1 MAGLWVRFW
10 GTRGSIPV
18 ALDSATIRNKLT
30 RAIVAA
36 SGKGLDTQ
44 EKANAWLERELD
56 FPLSHTFGG
65 NTACVQ
71 LDAGQTEYVICD
83 LGSGVRAFGNRV
95 FARHGSSKGN
105 TYHVFLS
112 HLHWDH
118 IMGFPFF
125 APAYVPGNTIR
136 IYGCHKEMESA
147 LRRQQD
153 APCFPVPFHRLGA
166 SIEFVT
172 LEPGRSCEVAGW
184 RVTAKLQAHTGD
196 SYGYRFV
203 RDDRVIVYTTDSEH
217 RLDDPQAVEAAATF
231 FADADL
237 VIFDAMYSLA
247 EAVSV
252 KEDWGHSSNVVGVEL
267 CQLANAKHLVL
278 FHHEPANDDERIA
291 QIWRETL
298 RYEEISRNG
307 APLRISVAYDGLE
320 IEL

>member
-1 MAGLWVRFW
+1 MAALWVTFW

-18 ALDSATIRNKLT
+18 ALDSTSIKEKLVQ
-30 RAIVAA
+30 ALVAA
-36 SGKGLDTQ
+36 AGKDLSTP
-44 EKANAWLERELD
+44 EKARAWMESELD
-56 FPLSHTFGG
+56 FSVSHTFGG
-65 NTACVQ
+65 NSPCVQ
-71 LDAGQTEYVICD
+71 LDAGGPEYVLCD
-83 LGSGVRAFGNRV
+83 LGSGVRAFGSRV
-95 FARHGSSKGN
+95 FKRHGPEKAN
-105 TYHVFLS
+105 MYHVFVS

-136 IYGCHKEMESA
+136 IYGCHKELESA

-166 SIEFVT
+166 TIEFVT
-172 LEPGRSCEVAGW
+172 LEAGRSYDIAGW
-184 RVTAKLQAHTGD
+184 SVTAKLQSHSGD

-203 RDDRVIVYTTDSEH
+203 RDGRIIVYSTDSEH
-217 RLDDPQAVEAAATF
+217 RLDDPDAVEGAATF

-252 KEDWGHSSNVVGVEL
+252 REDWGHSSNVVGVEL
-267 CQLANAKHLVL
+267 CQLANVKHLVL
-278 FHHEPANDDERIA
+278 FHHEPANNDERIA
-291 QIWRETL
+291 EIWRETL
-298 RYEEISRNG
+298 RFEEITRSG
-307 APLRISVAYDGLE
+307 EQLRVSAAYDGLE